1 MKDIEFP
8 IKLPQIHLDGLN
20 ETVKDCGSHP
30 RSIVLGILENFVED
44 NGIQPPSV
52 KVIISKLCKQRDSFI
67 NAKVKHLRLF
77 GSVARVE
84 AGKGSDIDLMADF
97 GGSVELSNIIEA
109 RMIAEKSIGREYK
122 IDLVAKYKLKVE
134 VIEAALNEGIE
145 IF

>member
-1 MKDIEFP
+1 MKEIEFP
-8 IKLPQIHLDGLN
+8 IKLPQNHLDGLY

-30 RSIVLGILENFVED
+30 RSIVLGILENFVDD
-44 NGIQPPSV
+44 NGIQPPAAN
-52 KVIISKLCKQRDSFI
+52 VIISNLYKQRSSFKDT
-67 NAKVKHLRLF
+67 KVKHLRLF
-77 GSVARVE
+77 GSVARGA

-122 IDLVAKYKLKVE
+122 IDLVAKFKLKVE